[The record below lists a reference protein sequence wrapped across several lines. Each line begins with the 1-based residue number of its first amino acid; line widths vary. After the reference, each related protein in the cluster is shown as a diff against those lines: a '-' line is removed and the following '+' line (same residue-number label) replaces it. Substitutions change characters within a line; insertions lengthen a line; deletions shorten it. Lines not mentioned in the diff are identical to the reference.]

1 MARETKPKHSDE
13 SVADTMTDSAT
24 EETPTV
30 APKADAEPE
39 AAVAVA
45 DAPAKRGPGRP
56 RKNPLAEV
64 AAPARRGPGRP
75 RKNAGTGA
83 GAGEIVAPKRGPG
96 RPRKVAMDTNDRLLR
111 IEQRLDTI
119 VAELAR
125 LHERVGAIAGGEP
138 AAAAGGD
145 GDGGAE

>member
-13 SVADTMTDSAT
+13 SAADTMTDSAT

-56 RKNPLAEV
+56 RKNPFAEV

-75 RKNAGTGA
+75 RKNAGA
-83 GAGEIVAPKRGPG
+83 GADEIVAPKRGPG
-96 RPRKVAMDTNDRLLR
+96 RPRKVAMDTNERLLR
-111 IEQRLDTI
+111 IEQRLDAI

-138 AAAAGGD
+138 AAAGGD

>member
-1 MARETKPKHSDE
+1 MARETKPVHSDE
-13 SVADTMTDSAT
+13 SAADTMTDSAT

-56 RKNPLAEV
+56 RKNPFAEV

-75 RKNAGTGA
+75 RKNGGA

-96 RPRKVAMDTNDRLLR
+96 RPRKVAMDTNERLLR
-111 IEQRLDTI
+111 IEQRLDAI

-138 AAAAGGD
+138 AAAGGD

>member
-13 SVADTMTDSAT
+13 SAADTMTDSAT

-39 AAVAVA
+39 AEPEAA
-45 DAPAKRGPGRP
+45 APAKRGPGRP

-96 RPRKVAMDTNDRLLR
+96 RPRKVAMDTNERLLR

-125 LHERVGAIAGGEP
+125 LHERVGALAGEP
-138 AAAAGGD
+138 AAGGV
-145 GDGGAE
+145 GEAVAEA

>member
-1 MARETKPKHSDE
+1 MARAKKPEQADE
-13 SVADTMTDSAT
+13 PVTEPMTDSAT

-30 APKADAEPE
+30 APKADQEPE
-39 AAVAVA
+39 AAVAA
-45 DAPAKRGPGRP
+45 APAKRGPGRP

-64 AAPARRGPGRP
+64 TAPARRGPGRP
-75 RKNAGTGA
+75 RKN
-83 GAGEIVAPKRGPG
+83 AGEIVAPKRGPG
-96 RPRKVAMDTNDRLLR
+96 RPRKVAMDTNERLLR

-138 AAAAGGD
+138 ATAAAGGE
-145 GDGGAE
+145 AVTEA

>member
-1 MARETKPKHSDE
+1 MARAKKPDQSDE
-13 SVADTMTDSAT
+13 SAADTMTDSAT

-39 AAVAVA
+39 AAVAA
-45 DAPAKRGPGRP
+45 APAKRGPGRP

-75 RKNAGTGA
+75 RKNAGA
-83 GAGEIVAPKRGPG
+83 GADEIVAPKRGPG
-96 RPRKVAMDTNDRLLR
+96 RPRKVAMDTNERLLR

-125 LHERVGAIAGGEP
+125 LHERVGALAGEP
-138 AAAAGGD
+138 AAGGV
-145 GDGGAE
+145 GEAVAEA

>member
-1 MARETKPKHSDE
+1 MARAKKPEQSDE

-45 DAPAKRGPGRP
+45 PAKRGPGRP

-75 RKNAGTGA
+75 RKNAGAA
-83 GAGEIVAPKRGPG
+83 GGEIVAPKRGPG
-96 RPRKVAMDTNDRLLR
+96 RPRKVAMDTNERLLR

-125 LHERVGAIAGGEP
+125 LHERVGAIAGEP
-138 AAAAGGD
+138 AAAGGD
-145 GDGGAE
+145 GEAE

>member
-1 MARETKPKHSDE
+1 MARAKKPDQSDE
-13 SVADTMTDSAT
+13 SAADTMTDSAT

-30 APKADAEPE
+30 APKTDAEPE
-39 AAVAVA
+39 AAVAA
-45 DAPAKRGPGRP
+45 APAKRGPGRP

-75 RKNAGTGA
+75 RKNAGA
-83 GAGEIVAPKRGPG
+83 GADEIVAPKRGPG
-96 RPRKVAMDTNDRLLR
+96 RPRKVAMDTNERLLR

-125 LHERVGAIAGGEP
+125 LHERVGALAGEP
-138 AAAAGGD
+138 AAGGV
-145 GDGGAE
+145 GEAVAEA

>member
-39 AAVAVA
+39 AEPEAA
-45 DAPAKRGPGRP
+45 APAKRGPGRP

-75 RKNAGTGA
+75 RKNAGAA
-83 GAGEIVAPKRGPG
+83 GGEIVAPKRGPG

-145 GDGGAE
+145 GEAVADA

>member
-1 MARETKPKHSDE
+1 MARAKKPDQSDE
-13 SVADTMTDSAT
+13 SAADTMTDSAT

-39 AAVAVA
+39 AAVAA
-45 DAPAKRGPGRP
+45 APAKRGPGRP

-75 RKNAGTGA
+75 RKNAGA
-83 GAGEIVAPKRGPG
+83 GADEIVAPKRGPG
-96 RPRKVAMDTNDRLLR
+96 RPRKVAMDTNERLLR

-145 GDGGAE
+145 GEAVADA